1 MFSLKWLELIEEN
14 VWLISAVFVSDGL
27 MNAFTCPLAVETL
40 LRHLFSFICT
50 SIRFIPISSSC
61 CYCIK
66 LIVSSPDRRD
76 QVLYIL
82 LFSISMTNANE
93 SVSLPF
99 PLLSL
104 AFISFSSSS
113 LFTANNTIYQV
124 LIRPPLVEN
133 GGIWTV
139 IGEGLSSILWYK
151 KADCFIISWFP
162 DMFLAEGDKRGR
174 LMGRK
179 AQWLNANHTGTALGS
194 VPDVCARLHLYVHT
208 SV

>member
-1 MFSLKWLELIEEN
+1 MTWVNWRKCLIDLCS
-14 VWLISAVFVSDGL
+14 VCIRRSDECFH
-27 MNAFTCPLAVETL
+27 APARCWDPIASSP
-40 LRHLFSFICT
+40 FSFICT
-50 SIRFIPISSSC
+50 SIRFIPISSLC

-113 LFTANNTIYQV
+113 LFTANNTIYQL

-151 KADCFIISWFP
+151 KGWLLHHFSISWHVFSR
-162 DMFLAEGDKRGR
+162 RG
-174 LMGRK
+174 
-179 AQWLNANHTGTALGS
+179 
-194 VPDVCARLHLYVHT
+194 
-208 SV
+208 